1 MILRYVLIAVV
12 VCLALV
18 ASLSLEAYGVWAA
31 HKRGLGTLMWDDFER
46 SNRQA
51 RLESRYTSPATHFA
65 NVSLCSGIT
74 ARSKYALVSMISADG
89 GMDLCWYVVSARKLA
104 TMFQLFVAI
113 DMVMLLV
120 DSNGRVTTEQRT
132 ALSRSGWQ
140 VCDVPAIDSPS
151 GVYERNRYHRAKM
164 FSKLHIWRLIE
175 YDAIVFAD
183 ADVVAFTSPVRLFT
197 DIIPSMR
204 DSGPTLAMVK
214 RGNHWSDHNAGIMV
228 VVPSESTFRQMI
240 PAVHNTSWD
249 QVYAEQDFLNVY
261 WKEMIL
267 PLPSRYN
274 VFSDPDIYVHMFS
287 SLNSPIRMVFL
298 HFASKPW
305 DTPLRRWHGDHES
318 MREFWLRIPPSETCG
333 QA

>member
-12 VCLALV
+12 GCLALV

-51 RLESRYTSPATHFA
+51 RLEPRYTSPATHFA

-164 FSKLHIWRLIE
+164 FS
-175 YDAIVFAD
+175 
-183 ADVVAFTSPVRLFT
+183 
-197 DIIPSMR
+197 
-204 DSGPTLAMVK
+204 
-214 RGNHWSDHNAGIMV
+214 
-228 VVPSESTFRQMI
+228 
-240 PAVHNTSWD
+240 
-249 QVYAEQDFLNVY
+249 
-261 WKEMIL
+261 
-267 PLPSRYN
+267 
-274 VFSDPDIYVHMFS
+274 
-287 SLNSPIRMVFL
+287 
-298 HFASKPW
+298 
-305 DTPLRRWHGDHES
+305 
-318 MREFWLRIPPSETCG
+318 
-333 QA
+333 